1 MDATSTLL
9 NLSTIV
15 MYIFYLDRI
24 HGFIDDWESNKL
36 GKIYLLFLKVSHV
49 FFLVDFLLRVI
60 TAKQIKAYLLS
71 IDSFVEIFTIVP
83 FLAIGLT
90 KKDLNGDWFR
100 FCMMLDTLRTM

>member
-1 MDATSTLL
+1 
-9 NLSTIV
+9 
-15 MYIFYLDRI
+15 MYIIYLDRI
-24 HGFIDDWESNKL
+24 HGFIDDWENNKL
-36 GKIYLLFLKVSHV
+36 GKIYLLLLKVSHV
-49 FFLVDFLLRVI
+49 FFLIDFLLRVI